1 LYLDV
6 INSWESKQSTLA
18 TFLDLSKAFDTI
30 DHKIL
35 IDKLHFYGVRG
46 VALSWFQSYLN
57 ERKHYIQYKSHSSST
72 SSVVCGVPQG
82 SVLGPLHFIIYTNDL
97 PNCLKYSKCI
107 LFADDTTVYLS
118 SFNLPKLYDSLNYD
132 LNNLTDWFRANK
144 LSLNIGKTM
153 YLLFR
158 KKYDNTNTNDYN
170 LNIGSERIKR
180 VQHTKFLGLI
190 IDEQLQWTAHIKH
203 VKSKLSSSLYA
214 IRNAKHI
221 LSTSQLKTLY
231 YSMVHPYNNIPYY
244 SAYS

>member
-1 LYLDV
+1 
-6 INSWESKQSTLA
+6 
-18 TFLDLSKAFDTI
+18 
-30 DHKIL
+30 
-35 IDKLHFYGVRG
+35 
-46 VALSWFQSYLN
+46 
-57 ERKHYIQYKSHSSST
+57 
-72 SSVVCGVPQG
+72 
-82 SVLGPLHFIIYTNDL
+82 
-97 PNCLKYSKCI
+97 
-107 LFADDTTVYLS
+107 
-118 SFNLPKLYDSLNYD
+118 
-132 LNNLTDWFRANK
+132 
-144 LSLNIGKTM
+144 M

-231 YSMVHPYNNIPYY
+231 YSMVHPYLEYGLLLWGVAHKTHLKPIEIIQRKSIRLIANSNYNAHTKPIFKEFNILTLCDLYTLHISKFMFDYHNNNLPNSLCNIFTPNHDIHNHNTRHRDDPHI
-244 SAYS
+244 SSRRTAYAGQSLLHQGPKIWNEISREIKESKNIHIFNRKKEEDPLPNYTDSSGFIHACSL